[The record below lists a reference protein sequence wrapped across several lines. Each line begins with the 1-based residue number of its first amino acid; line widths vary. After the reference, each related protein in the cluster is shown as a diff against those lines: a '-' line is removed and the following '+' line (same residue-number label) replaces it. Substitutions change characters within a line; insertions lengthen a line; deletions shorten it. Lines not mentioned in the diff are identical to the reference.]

1 MRSETPRPQPGGAG
15 RDGESQPGCRPQ
27 DTATLTLTSRPVL
40 RHESQALLVA
50 ALVLVA
56 FTQEARS
63 ATLQHALDVVVQA
76 WADVLTF
83 QGEVEELTQ

>member
-1 MRSETPRPQPGGAG
+1 MTNESRPAGGGLGG

-40 RHESQALLVA
+40 RHESQALLLA